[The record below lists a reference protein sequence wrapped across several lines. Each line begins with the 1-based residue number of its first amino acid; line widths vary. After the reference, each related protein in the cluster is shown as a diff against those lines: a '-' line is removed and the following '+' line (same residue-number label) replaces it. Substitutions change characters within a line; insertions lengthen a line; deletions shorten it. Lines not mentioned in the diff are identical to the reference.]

1 MTHLFGPVPS
11 RRLGMSL
18 GIDLVPHKVC
28 TFNCVYCEC
37 GVTTKLTL
45 ERREYIPADE
55 VLSELSGFLRDNP
68 KPDYLTF
75 SGAGE
80 PTLNSG
86 IGRVL
91 AAIKR
96 EYTDIPAAVLT
107 NGSLFSDPVVR
118 EELLPADLVL
128 PSLDSASERTFRRID
143 RPHRGVDLEVYIQG
157 LVDFRREYSGKIWL
171 EVMILPG
178 YNDNRDDL
186 SLLKEAILR
195 IGPDKVQLNSLDRP
209 GTVKDL
215 RTADEQ
221 TLGTIIEYWGLN
233 NVEIIAAPPARK
245 KTRAYRTDMESAIVE
260 TLKRRP
266 CTLPDLVGILDIH
279 ENELNKYLGVLESSG
294 QIEAVPEQ
302 RGIFYRYCC
311 GSSWSIFNVI

>member
-1 MTHLFGPVPS
+1 
-11 RRLGMSL
+11 MSL

-28 TFNCVYCEC
+28 TFNCIYCEC
-37 GVTTKLTL
+37 GITTKLTL
-45 ERREYIPADE
+45 ERREYIPADD

-96 EYTDIPAAVLT
+96 CYPDIPVAVLT

-128 PSLDSASERTFRRID
+128 PSLDAASEKTFCRID
-143 RPHRGVDLEVYIQG
+143 RPHRRLDLNACIQG
-157 LVDFRREYSGKIWL
+157 LADFRREYSGKIWL

-178 YNDNRDDL
+178 YNDNRKEL
-186 SLLKEAILR
+186 ALLKKAILR
-195 IGPDKVQLNSLDRP
+195 IGPERVQLNTLDRP
-209 GTVKDL
+209 GAVKNL
-215 RTADEQ
+215 QAADDQ
-221 TLGTIIEYWGLN
+221 TLRTIIEYWGLD
-233 NVEIIAAPPARK
+233 NVEIIAAPQVRK
-245 KTRAYRTDMESAIVE
+245 KTRAYRTDMESAILE

-266 CTLPDLVGILDIH
+266 CTLPDLVRILVVH
-279 ENELNKYLGVLESSG
+279 ENELNKYLGVLEAAG
-294 QIEAVPEQ
+294 RIEAVSER
-302 RGIFYRYCC
+302 RGIFYRYC
-311 GSSWSIFNVI
+311 GRPA